1 MYEELVSLVRRE
13 EDLKSTKDFDK
24 WRWKGGRKEKLD
36 QLYSV
41 RETFSLKLDEARY
54 RLDVLLEEEEEQRRT
69 GVGGLQALDLD
80 SHTLFA
86 VDETINPTELLGIAP
101 TTNNYAGFGIIEEEE
116 EDDFLSTDSE
126 DDEDSFDVDED
137 DINQNSATELLS
149 PFNKKKKKRSSAAKR
164 HRKTLTLASREALE
178 RKKILNAKEEEEE
191 KSNNKNKSIKL
202 SEAEVVHIEKRLET
216 IDTLLESLQDE
227 EWADEIQIEEEGFV
241 FKDKEVPNNTNTNKE
256 FLSLLDQ
263 ILAMILGSTTSNNK
277 DIDDETEFLQLLRK
291 EHAKIVEEWFK
302 YFGRLPPSTT
312 STETTSI
319 PEQQQQT
326 NQPAATTIPLPSSEC
341 LRAEL
346 GITDVD
352 SDWDQDDDND
362 DIPLI
367 QLKNTPSSGGDLRP
381 GCTSLRPGGK
391 IG

>member
-1 MYEELVSLVRRE
+1 MVVGYVRRISVFSQKRRR
-13 EDLKSTKDFDK
+13 L
-24 WRWKGGRKEKLD
+24 EK
-36 QLYSV
+36 Y
-41 RETFSLKLDEARY
+41 K
-54 RLDVLLEEEEEQRRT
+54 
-69 GVGGLQALDLD
+69 
-80 SHTLFA
+80 
-86 VDETINPTELLGIAP
+86 
-101 TTNNYAGFGIIEEEE
+101 
-116 EDDFLSTDSE
+116 
-126 DDEDSFDVDED
+126 DSFDVDED
-137 DINQNSATELLS
+137 DTNQNSTTELLS
-149 PFNKKKKKRSSAAKR
+149 PFNKKKKKRSSAAKK
-164 HRKTLTLASREALE
+164 HRETLTLASREALE

-302 YFGRLPPSTT
+302 YFGRLPLSTT

-326 NQPAATTIPLPSSEC
+326 NQPAAKTIPLPFSER

-352 SDWDQDDDND
+352 SDWDQDDDDD